1 MCPNTETATPSI
13 NSRSFSR
20 LPLNEALLTN
30 LASLGYNN
38 MTPIQ
43 EQGLPVMLNGEDI
56 IAQAK
61 TGSGK
66 TAAFGLTL
74 LNAINIKFFAVQA
87 LVLCPTRELAEQVAQ
102 AIRALARQMPNVK
115 IINLSGGMP
124 MKPQLDSLKHGTHI
138 VVGTP
143 GRVQKH
149 IDKETLVLDKLNILV
164 LDEADRMLD
173 MGFLDEMRAIIKHC
187 PKKRQTLLFSA
198 TFPQEIKRMSI
209 EFMNNP
215 KEIVIKTAEAEQYI
229 DQLFYEVTEANKF
242 SVLTSLLKHHKPS
255 STLIFCN
262 TKLLTTE
269 ITRMLRSEGFST
281 VALNGDMDQVDRDL
295 AIIKFTNQSC
305 SILVATDVAARGLDI
320 QELPLVIN
328 YELAYERDTH
338 THRIGRTGRA
348 GNKGL
353 AISLTTAPDA
363 QRVCSIEDT
372 HSRPFVWGNLT
383 KISQSRETPPLP
395 SMVTLCL
402 DAGKKDKIRAGD
414 IVGALTKDAAL
425 PFDVIGKINV
435 FPLKSYVAINNS
447 HATLACQVLQ
457 MGTLKGR
464 RVQVKKL

>member
-229 DQLFYEVTEANKF
+229 DQMFYEVTEANKF

-269 ITRMLRSEGFST
+269 ITRMLRSGS
-281 VALNGDMDQVDRDL
+281 
-295 AIIKFTNQSC
+295 
-305 SILVATDVAARGLDI
+305 
-320 QELPLVIN
+320 
-328 YELAYERDTH
+328 
-338 THRIGRTGRA
+338 
-348 GNKGL
+348 
-353 AISLTTAPDA
+353 
-363 QRVCSIEDT
+363 
-372 HSRPFVWGNLT
+372 
-383 KISQSRETPPLP
+383 
-395 SMVTLCL
+395 
-402 DAGKKDKIRAGD
+402 
-414 IVGALTKDAAL
+414 
-425 PFDVIGKINV
+425 
-435 FPLKSYVAINNS
+435 
-447 HATLACQVLQ
+447 
-457 MGTLKGR
+457 
-464 RVQVKKL
+464 